1 VGEHL
6 DWLEKLQ
13 CGWGLIDQES
23 YRVPTM
29 SLPDAPDLL
38 ANKKPASQRGFFVV
52 AGFGAR

>member
-1 VGEHL
+1 MIGGQWRLPCPGGDGFPGKKAVGEHL

-29 SLPDAPDLL
+29 S
-38 ANKKPASQRGFFVV
+38 V
-52 AGFGAR
+52 